1 MAAKSIREV
10 NDRDVVLC
18 TLTDKRTGRILMETF
33 VERGIPFT
41 QTWEKRSLF
50 QRAFRHEKEEICTVR
65 THRSQYSRARR
76 VLDALGH
83 PFLTRIQIHVV

>member
-41 QTWEKRSLF
+41 ETWEKRSFL
-50 QRAFRHEKEEICTVR
+50 QRTFAHKRGEICTVR
-65 THRSQYSRARR
+65 THRSQYHKARR
-76 VLDALGH
+76 VLDTLGH
-83 PFLTRIQIHVV
+83 PFLNRIQIHVV

>member
-18 TLTDKRTGRILMETF
+18 TLTDRRTGRILMETF

-41 QTWEKRSLF
+41 QTWTKSSFF
-50 QRAFRHEKEEICTVR
+50 QRTFYHKKEEICTVR
-65 THRSQYSRARR
+65 THRSQYSKARH
-76 VLDALGH
+76 VLDALGR
-83 PFLTRIQIHVV
+83 PFLNRIEINVV

>member
-10 NDRDVVLC
+10 SDRDVVLC
-18 TLTDKRTGRILMETF
+18 TLTDKRAGRILMETF

-41 QTWEKRSLF
+41 QTWEKQSFF
-50 QRAFRHEKEEICTVR
+50 QRAFTHEKEEICTVR

-76 VLDALGH
+76 VLDTLGH
-83 PFLTRIQIHVV
+83 PFLALIRIHIV

>member
-41 QTWEKRSLF
+41 QTWKKCSIF
-50 QRAFRHEKEEICTVR
+50 QRTFYHSKSEICTVR
-65 THRSQYSRARR
+65 THRSQYSKARR
-76 VLDALGH
+76 ALDQLGR
-83 PFLTRIQIHVV
+83 PFLNRVQVHVI